1 MNLNPVLIIVVVVLL
16 AVAWLVWRRRQAANR
31 GRSVPSGRGVVQPA
45 QSSLPP
51 AQPAWMPPRYAAPQ
65 SSVPEGPSLR
75 VGINVIAPQGDG
87 WLVSWHAVADGQVPV
102 AVQWGAPE
110 IIWGADDTVTLRY
123 AWDDTG
129 EAAAFQAPETRL
141 CQPGEIISRSAVV
154 SPAAAGRALDG
165 ARLAV
170 AVGYGAAAEH
180 ADACQDRAAYLA
192 WQKVAVSSPRIVPA
206 R

>member
-16 AVAWLVWRRRQAANR
+16 VVAWLVWRRRRTVNQ
-31 GRSVPSGRGVVQPA
+31 GRSVSSGRGVVQPA
-45 QSSLPP
+45 QPSPSP

-65 SSVPEGPSLR
+65 FSVPEGPSLR

-87 WLVSWHAVADGQVPV
+87 WLVSWHAMADGKEPV
-102 AVQWGAPE
+102 AVEWGAPE

-123 AWDDTG
+123 AWDDAG
-129 EAAAFQAPETRL
+129 EATTFQAPETRL
-141 CQPGEIISRSAVV
+141 CQPGEIISRSAMV
-154 SPAAAGRALDG
+154 SAQAVGRDLSG

-170 AVGYGAAAEH
+170 AVGYGAAEAQAE
-180 ADACQDRAAYLA
+180 ACQDRAAYLA
-192 WQKVAVSSPRIVPA
+192 WQRVAVSSSRIVPA